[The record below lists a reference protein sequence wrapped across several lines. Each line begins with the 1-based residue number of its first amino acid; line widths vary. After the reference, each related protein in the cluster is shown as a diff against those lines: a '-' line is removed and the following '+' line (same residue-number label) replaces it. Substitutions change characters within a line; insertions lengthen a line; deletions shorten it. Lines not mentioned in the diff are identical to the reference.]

1 MSSVCT
7 DHHHHHHHPHYP
19 LFSPQQLSLPPRKLL
34 SRKLHP
40 NKPLTIE
47 AALELEE
54 LQECHRDHRDHYQ
67 YHQGGTVD
75 DHEDALDGED
85 VEDPFSSDEFR
96 MYEFKVRRCM
106 RSRSHDWTDC
116 PFAHP
121 GEKARRRD
129 PRKFHYSGNACADF
143 RRTGSCPRGDACEFA
158 HGVFECWLHPARYR
172 THACKDGKG
181 CKRKVCFFAH
191 SPREL
196 RVLAPNTTTST
207 TSSDQL
213 MSSTSTLQSRQ
224 HKCMYCNNSNS
235 NATVSSSPT
244 STLMGVHTFSH
255 LSPPMSP
262 TMVSPPQS
270 PTTTTFDGVG
280 YNSLMKRSS
289 ISSSSS
295 KCGGVEPELMMSYK
309 SALLELARSLKAMKI
324 EEEELMAT
332 QFLMSPCTTSASKK
346 ASGNCFSL
354 FSSGDNQDGLMS
366 NNNINGGGPDLE
378 WVNELVM

>member
-1 MSSVCT
+1 MAYLYTAIRVLRVVVEEAKRGVKTDGVVVKEDQCLLELLSKSENAEVEESNKRVIGVVIQFLEFRVH
-7 DHHHHHHHPHYP
+7 DHH
-19 LFSPQQLSLPPRKLL
+19 
-34 SRKLHP
+34 
-40 NKPLTIE
+40 
-47 AALELEE
+47 EE
-54 LQECHRDHRDHYQ
+54 VL
-67 YHQGGTVD
+67 
-75 DHEDALDGED
+75 LDGED

-143 RRTGSCPRGDACEFA
+143 RRTGSCPRGEGCEFA

-196 RVLAPNTTTST
+196 RVLAPNTTTT
-207 TSSDQL
+207 SDQL
-213 MSSTSTLQSRQ
+213 SPTTLQSRQ
-224 HKCMYCNNSNS
+224 HKCMYCNNN
-235 NATVSSSPT
+235 NAISSSPT

-255 LSPPMSP
+255 LSPPLSP

-270 PTTTTFDGVG
+270 PTSSFDGVG

-289 ISSSSS
+289 ISS
-295 KCGGVEPELMMSYK
+295 KCGVMEPELMVMSYK

-324 EEEELMAT
+324 EEELNMAT
-332 QFLMSPCTTSASKK
+332 QFVMSPCTTSAPKK
-346 ASGNCFSL
+346 ASSNCFSL
-354 FSSGDNQDGLMS
+354 FSGDQDGLMMS
-366 NNNINGGGPDLE
+366 NNNGGGGPDLE